1 MSKKSQKNKKKGDGK
16 INGFSMR
23 FLPYS
28 EIRDLNSDERIK
40 KILDICLKNNII
52 ILQGRLRPDE
62 ESRLIGDT
70 MAMIRHV
77 KDFKGIELAVISES
91 NEKSFWE
98 KMRKRMIGVLSGGD
112 LGAVTIIGPA
122 TIVKEI
128 KRDPKKIE
136 LMLNK

>member
-52 ILQGRLRPDE
+52 ILQGRLKPEE

-70 MAMIRHV
+70 MAMIGHISN
-77 KDFKGIELAVISES
+77 FKGIELAVVSE
-91 NEKSFWE
+91 NNKKGFWE
-98 KMRKRMIGVLSGGD
+98 KIRGRMIGVLSGGD
-112 LGAVTIIGPA
+112 L
-122 TIVKEI
+122 
-128 KRDPKKIE
+128 
-136 LMLNK
+136 